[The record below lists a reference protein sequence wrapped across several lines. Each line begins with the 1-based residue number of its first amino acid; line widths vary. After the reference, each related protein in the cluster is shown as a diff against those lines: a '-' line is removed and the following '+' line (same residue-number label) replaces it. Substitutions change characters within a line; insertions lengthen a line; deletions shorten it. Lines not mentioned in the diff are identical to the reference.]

1 MRLTAHS
8 TDRTRIVLSLRSYL
22 HGLSQ
27 IFFLANGWTGAL
39 LLLALF
45 WEGPLYG
52 AAALVGTVS
61 ATATAALIGVKG
73 EEVRAGLYGF
83 NGTLVAIALPHLLGR
98 PGYGGALWALIIV
111 GAVLSTVLQV
121 GFAKLL
127 VPYGIP
133 VSTGPFVLTAW
144 LLLLALR
151 APAAP
156 PPALFGAPWRAALP
170 WLGLRSLLGA
180 ICRGVGQ
187 VMLMQRTLS
196 GALVLLGIFVGS
208 WQGGVM
214 AVIGSAVGV
223 LLPVLLGARWTAVGL
238 GLFAFNPTLAAM
250 ALGAIFTRFSGR
262 SILAGTG
269 AAVLSLALTPVIAL
283 LAWRL
288 RLPGLTAPYLVTLYV
303 LMALRRPA
311 SVHPEGG
318 DRGEPDPT

>member
-8 TDRTRIVLSLRSYL
+8 TDRPSPVVFLRSCL
-22 HGLSQ
+22 LGLSQ

-39 LLLALF
+39 FLLALF
-45 WEGPLYG
+45 WEGRLYG
-52 AAALVGTVS
+52 VAALVGTVS
-61 ATATAALIGVKG
+61 ATATATLIGVKG
-73 EEVRAGLYGF
+73 EEVRAGQYGF

-98 PGYGGALWALIIV
+98 PGHGGALWILIIV
-111 GAVLSTVLQV
+111 GAALSTVLQI
-121 GFAKLL
+121 GMAKLL

-144 LLLLALR
+144 LLLLSLR

-170 WLGLRSLLGA
+170 WLGLRPLLGA

-187 VMLMQRTLS
+187 VMLLGGTIS

-208 WQGGVM
+208 WRAGVM
-214 AVIGSAVGV
+214 AAIGSAVGV
-223 LLPVLLGARWTAVGL
+223 LLPALLGARWATVHL

-262 SILAGTG
+262 SILAGAG

-311 SVHPEGG
+311 SAHPEGG
-318 DRGEPDPT
+318 DRGEPDTT